1 MADPV
6 DIAEGIAEERIQQTL
21 SNRQTFDGESEHEC
35 EECGAEIPE
44 RRRALG
50 NVKLC
55 IDCQTAVESKVKH
68 FRGGL

>member
-35 EECGAEIPE
+35 MNCGNEIPE

-55 IDCQTAVESKVKH
+55 IDCQTHIEASQKNY
-68 FRGGL
+68 RGGL

>member
-1 MADPV
+1 MVDFADV
-6 DIAEGIAEERIQQTL
+6 AESIAEETIQQTL

-35 EECGAEIPE
+35 MNCGNEIPE

-55 IDCQTAVESKVKH
+55 IDCQTAVESNSKH
-68 FRGGL
+68 VRGVL

>member
-6 DIAEGIAEERIQQTL
+6 DMAEGIAEERIQQTL
-21 SNRQTFDGESEHEC
+21 SNRPTFDGESEHEC
-35 EECGAEIPE
+35 INCGNEIPE

-55 IDCQTAVESKVKH
+55 IDCQTAVESNSKH
-68 FRGGL
+68 IRGVL

>member
-1 MADPV
+1 MVDFADV
-6 DIAEGIAEERIQQTL
+6 AESIAEETIQQTL
-21 SNRQTFDGESEHEC
+21 LNRQTFDGESEHEC
-35 EECGAEIPE
+35 MNCGNEIPE

-55 IDCQTAVESKVKH
+55 IDCQTAVESDSKH